1 MYMYIS
7 FVLYLNKRF
16 CARLFEA
23 IFLTFSFSLLREKL
37 NSFSMLFFLY
47 CLLYILFR
55 YIDRIRYLF
64 QLKQQ
69 VWNES
74 ASWHNFHYYH
84 SNTKG

>member
-7 FVLYLNKRF
+7 FALYLNKRF

-23 IFLTFSFSLLREKL
+23 IFLTFSFSLFREKL
-37 NSFSMLFFLY
+37 NCFLCFLY

-69 VWNES
+69 V
-74 ASWHNFHYYH
+74 
-84 SNTKG
+84 